1 MMILLTINN
10 ENIILAIGGTI
21 ILFAI
26 VVFFITFLFMYQKR
40 HHIHVQEIEGL
51 KSAFQ
56 RTLLQSQLEIQ
67 KQTFNDISR
76 EIHDNVG
83 QILSVTKMQLNFLDE
98 NNKFDK
104 QILKEARENISTALA
119 DLRDIAKSMS
129 GDRLQSIPLDELIS
143 KEIAVLRK
151 TSALD
156 WQVKTEGIQ
165 KTIDNSKKLILFRI
179 VQECLQNIIKH
190 AEASRVLITFSYK
203 TDKINIAILDNGK
216 GFDTAMKQNTG
227 LGLQNI
233 VSRAALIGGTAVI
246 ESNPGNGAKITIT
259 SPYE

>member
-1 MMILLTINN
+1 MILLTINN
-10 ENIILAIGGTI
+10 EDIILAAGGTI

-40 HHIHVQEIEGL
+40 HHIHVREIESL
-51 KSAFQ
+51 KSTFQ

-67 KQTFNDISR
+67 KQTFNNISQ

-98 NNKFDK
+98 NNVFDK
-104 QILKEARENISTALA
+104 QILKEARENISTAMT

-129 GDRLQSIPLDELIS
+129 GDRLQSIPLDELIG
-143 KEIAVLRK
+143 KEMAVLRK

-156 WQVKTEGIQ
+156 WQIKVEGIQ

-190 AEASRVLITFSYK
+190 AEASRVMITFGYK
-203 TDKINIAILDNGK
+203 TDKVDIVIQDNGK
-216 GFDTAMKQNTG
+216 GFDIAIKQNTG
-227 LGLQNI
+227 LGLQNM
-233 VSRAALIGGTAVI
+233 VGRAALIGGAAGI
-246 ESNPGNGAKITIT
+246 ESKSGEGTKIIIT
-259 SPYE
+259 SPYV